1 MGKWKRYEF
10 VFLFLRAPTVYL
22 MWVQVTQ
29 VFKEVRQQVPKAI
42 ARRRVR
48 LQPAWNAPFNMC
60 CCSSLSDQTWKKFG
74 DATDDNPKGPDQAT
88 TVIADDVYLTLTT
101 NKEVSIIPLIECT
114 VTRRGVKESSLWW
127 VLCNVLVLVKGWE
140 EWMERICMY
149 IHAYMF
155 ARDYECVVN
164 GSGPMAAY
172 WG

>member
-1 MGKWKRYEF
+1 MNLYFCSLENLQFTSCGCRWLRCSRKYDSRYQKPLPGGGWDYS
-10 VFLFLRAPTVYL
+10 LF
-22 MWVQVTQ
+22 
-29 VFKEVRQQVPKAI
+29 E
-42 ARRRVR
+42 
-48 LQPAWNAPFNMC
+48 NAPFNMC

-127 VLCNVLVLVKGWE
+127 VLCNILVLVKGWE